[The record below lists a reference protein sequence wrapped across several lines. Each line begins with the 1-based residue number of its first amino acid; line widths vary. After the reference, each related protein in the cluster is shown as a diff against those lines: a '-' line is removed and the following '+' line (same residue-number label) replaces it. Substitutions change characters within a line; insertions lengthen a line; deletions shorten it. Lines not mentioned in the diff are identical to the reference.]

1 MSDFVTGFRISS
13 SGMAAQRMRMNTISS
28 NIANINTT
36 RTPEGGAYR
45 RKDVV
50 FESMPEVRNFGEVLG
65 ATSPRADMQ
74 RVQVTD
80 IVSDKKAPLLK
91 YEPDHPDANE
101 EGYVAYPN
109 INLMEEM
116 TNMIQATRAYEA
128 NVQSLQSSK
137 DMALSALEIGR

>member
-1 MSDFVTGFRISS
+1 MADFLTGMRISS
-13 SGMAAQRMRMNTISS
+13 SGMSAQRMRMNAISS

-36 RTPEGGAYR
+36 QTPEGGPYR

-50 FESMPEVRNFGEVLG
+50 FEAMPDAKNFGEIIG
-65 ATSPRADMQ
+65 STDPKDSFQ

-80 IVSDKKAPLLK
+80 VVSDRKAPLMK
-91 YEPDHPDANE
+91 YEPDNPDANP

-116 TNMIQATRAYEA
+116 TNMIQATRSYEA
-128 NVQSLQSSK
+128 NVSAVQASK